1 MDGSRNS
8 LGVISKSGHWL
19 VLDVD
24 GQACAIAS
32 GQVRQIRRSDGI
44 VALPGRNP
52 CYPGLLAWQGRPLVV
67 LDLGACLGRRPSLG
81 LLAARVLVCQL
92 EGECCA
98 LVVDA
103 VRGFHRE
110 ASGESQ
116 RITVSPGLPP
126 PWSAMTALLP
136 LSLAADGEVCA
147 LLHLPTLWDDCLSL
161 MPLMPEVAPYTA
173 SPAAS
178 QEPDS

>member
-1 MDGSRNS
+1 MDGSHNS
-8 LGVISKSGHWL
+8 FGVIPKPCHWL

-24 GQACAIAS
+24 GQACAIGS

-44 VALPGRNP
+44 AALPGRNP
-52 CYPGLLAWQGRPLVV
+52 WYPGLLAWQGRPLVV

-110 ASGESQ
+110 APGESQ
-116 RITVSPGLPP
+116 RIAVSPGLPP

-178 QEPDS
+178 LEPDS